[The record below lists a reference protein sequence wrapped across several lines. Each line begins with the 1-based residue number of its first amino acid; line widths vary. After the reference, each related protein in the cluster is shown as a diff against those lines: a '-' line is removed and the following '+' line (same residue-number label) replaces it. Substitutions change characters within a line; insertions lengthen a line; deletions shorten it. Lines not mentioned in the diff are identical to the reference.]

1 MTEDTNYFAVSANVI
16 NNPALSWV
24 HYSMGVYEPY
34 FPVRANP
41 PSYALN
47 SY

>member
-34 FPVRANP
+34 FPV
-41 PSYALN
+41 L
-47 SY
+47 